1 MKKFKN
7 RLSLLRSYIL
17 KEPLVQGL
25 PVELT
30 IETTAK
36 CNLSCP
42 MCPRNKLH
50 LPPEDMDFGL
60 FRKIIDEAS
69 DYLEFV
75 WLHGYGEPL
84 LNPKIF
90 EMIAYCHSKKIP
102 TAISTNATLLDKDVS
117 EKLIRAG
124 LDYIIFSID
133 AATKQTYE
141 KYRPGAEY
149 DTIVKNVHNFLKIKT
164 TLKAPII
171 CVAQM
176 ILLGQSH
183 KEIREFKK
191 LWNVKGLDSVRV
203 KLDEFPVEMVATRKK
218 YLLPCF
224 FLWRGPLFIQYD
236 GKVYPCC
243 WSRDF
248 EPIGDLRKQTLNQIW
263 NSKKMMWM
271 RKLHIEG
278 NGSDI
283 ACCNCCCVP
292 KPSWPFNTAIFLL
305 DDFKAR
311 KSIPFFE
318 RLFIFNKI
326 PFLKR

>member
-1 MKKFKN
+1 MDKFKN
-7 RLSLLRSYIL
+7 RISLFRSYIL
-17 KEPLVQGL
+17 KEPVAQGL

-30 IETTAK
+30 VETTAK

-50 LPPEDMDFGL
+50 LPPEDMDFGF
-60 FRKIIDEAS
+60 FRKIIEEAS
-69 DYLEFV
+69 DYLEFA

-102 TAISTNATLLDKDVS
+102 TAISTNATLLDGDAS

-124 LDYIIFSID
+124 LGYIIFSID

-149 DTIVKNVHNFLKIKT
+149 DTVVKNVHSFLKIKN
-164 TLKAPII
+164 TLRAPTV

-176 ILLGQSH
+176 ILLGQNRE
-183 KEIREFKK
+183 EISEFKK
-191 LWNVKGLDSVRV
+191 LWNVNGLDSIRV
-203 KLDEFPVEMVATRKK
+203 KLDEFPVEAAAARKN
-218 YLLPCF
+218 YLPPCF
-224 FLWRGPLFIQYD
+224 FLWRGPLFVQYD

-248 EPIGDLRKQTLNQIW
+248 EPIGDLRKQTLKELW
-263 NSKKMMWM
+263 NSDKMVQM
-271 RKLHIEG
+271 RRLHLKREANAIP
-278 NGSDI
+278 
-283 ACCNCCCVP
+283 CCNSCCVP
-292 KPSWPFNTAIFLL
+292 KPNQLLNTAIFLL
-305 DDFKAR
+305 DDFRVR
-311 KSIPFFE
+311 KLIPFYE
-318 RLFIFNKI
+318 RLFVFNKI